1 MRAGERAHRVL
12 HEDIVEWRLPPGT
25 VLSEVE
31 QAARIGVSRTPVRE
45 AFSRLLSEGLV
56 EPQPGRGLAVSPVS
70 AESVRAMFE
79 LRMALDT
86 QAAGLAAQRGDAAP
100 FTELARRLEATAE
113 DLDQDDDADRHA
125 YYALAD
131 RLDAA
136 LDAAVANSY
145 LVQAQRS
152 LRVHL
157 SRVRRLSKGDERRLR
172 DAAAEHA
179 RIARAVAAGD
189 PELARACTRVHL
201 SNSMAAI
208 LAAISTTREE
218 HP

>member
-1 MRAGERAHRVL
+1 MRAGERAHRLL
-12 HEDIVEWRLPPGT
+12 HEDIVEWRLAPGT

-31 QAARIGVSRTPVRE
+31 QAARLGVSRTPVRE

-79 LRMALDT
+79 LRMALDA
-86 QAAGLAAQRGDAAP
+86 QAAGLAAQRGDAGLFA
-100 FTELARRLEATAE
+100 ELARRLEAMAE
-113 DLDQDDDADRHA
+113 DPGQDDDDRHA

-136 LDAAVANSY
+136 LDAAVASSY

-172 DAAAEHA
+172 GAAAEHA
-179 RIARAVAAGD
+179 QIARAVAAGD